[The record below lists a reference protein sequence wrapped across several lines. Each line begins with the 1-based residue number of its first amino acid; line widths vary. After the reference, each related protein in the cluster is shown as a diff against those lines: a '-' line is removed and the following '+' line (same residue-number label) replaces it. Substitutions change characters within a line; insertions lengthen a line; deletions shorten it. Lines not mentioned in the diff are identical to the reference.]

1 MLSPLILLATRE
13 EVFRRSVESVVSQ
26 AGYRVASASDEARA
40 LLQARSRRPDGVI
53 VDASIAPP
61 PHFAF
66 CRTLR
71 IDAGLSAATPIIIT
85 SLGSVTRADQLAA
98 LRAGAWELRGQPLDF
113 EELLLRLGLYVS
125 GKLDADQAGAEGLL
139 DRASGLYN
147 TAGVLRRSEELAA
160 LSVRQKLPLSC
171 VVFRVPERDIAA
183 SDGDRV
189 AGAFKSEGRVSDA
202 IGRTGP
208 NEFTVFAP
216 ATDGA
221 AVVRLVNRLGDTVA
235 RRARLDHPMQSGSA
249 SATEATGLDPRDL
262 LERARRSLDA
272 T

>member
-1 MLSPLILLATRE
+1 
-13 EVFRRSVESVVSQ
+13 
-26 AGYRVASASDEARA
+26 
-40 LLQARSRRPDGVI
+40 
-53 VDASIAPP
+53 
-61 PHFAF
+61 
-66 CRTLR
+66 
-71 IDAGLSAATPIIIT
+71 
-85 SLGSVTRADQLAA
+85 
-98 LRAGAWELRGQPLDF
+98 
-113 EELLLRLGLYVS
+113 
-125 GKLDADQAGAEGLL
+125 
-139 DRASGLYN
+139 
-147 TAGVLRRSEELAA
+147 LAA